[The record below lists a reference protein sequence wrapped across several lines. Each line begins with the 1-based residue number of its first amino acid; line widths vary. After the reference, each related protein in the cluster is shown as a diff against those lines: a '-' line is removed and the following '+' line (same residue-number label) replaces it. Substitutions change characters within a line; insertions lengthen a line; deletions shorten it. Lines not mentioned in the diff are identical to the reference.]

1 MSAMRVLVTGAS
13 GFIGQAL
20 VAHLVVQGHSV
31 IALNRTSAR
40 GNALGSIP
48 YEERLA
54 PKPEDLVDA
63 LRGIHPDLVIHAAAP
78 GTRPADRTWQT
89 LTQGCVEYVHQLFD
103 GLAGQPPKRFVLIGS
118 WSEYAPPAGSEGTL
132 IAESHPLESGNLYG
146 AHKASAYLIAQARA
160 AQLGMEFVSARLFN
174 IFGPGENRD
183 RLVPYCVRR
192 LRAGRP
198 VDLTSG
204 EQKRDFVFIDDAVDA
219 ILRLALR
226 DAAPVAPVY
235 NVCSGVGVSV
245 KTLVLTAAEA
255 AGGDLSLLKFGALR
269 QRDDEPMEIAGDP
282 RRLENLTGW
291 APQTPITT
299 GIKRLVS
306 HTLSIGL

>member
-1 MSAMRVLVTGAS
+1 
-13 GFIGQAL
+13 
-20 VAHLVVQGHSV
+20 
-31 IALNRTSAR
+31 
-40 GNALGSIP
+40 
-48 YEERLA
+48 
-54 PKPEDLVDA
+54 
-63 LRGIHPDLVIHAAAP
+63 LVIHAAAP

-89 LTQGCVEYVHQLFD
+89 LTEGCIQYVHQLFD
-103 GLAGQPPKRFVLIGS
+103 GLANQPSKRFVLLGS

-132 IAESHPLESGNLYG
+132 IAESHSLESGNLYG
-146 AHKASAYLIAQARA
+146 AHKAATYLIAQARA

-183 RLVPYCVRR
+183 RLVPYCVRQ

-198 VDLTSG
+198 VELTSG

-226 DAAPVAPVY
+226 DAAPGAPVY
-235 NVCSGVGVSV
+235 NVCSGVGVPV

-255 AGGDLSLLKFGALR
+255 AGGDPGLLKFGALP
-269 QRDDEPMEIAGDP
+269 QRGDEPMEIAGNP

-291 APQTPITT
+291 TPQTPIST

-306 HTLSIGL
+306 HTLSTGL